1 MSARLRN
8 PYNTNQ
14 KLFEESLFN
23 GLPVYL
29 RRGPLVLEYLE
40 KLYQVI
46 RTAFSSGSRVF
57 AFRVELRFP
66 AGNACDQA
74 ALSNHALMK
83 FIASFREKISYN
95 RSCATALDPYAHDA
109 MLRYVWAR
117 EVGECG
123 SVHYHL
129 LIILNGHAFHTL
141 GDFNSEQSNNYH
153 RVHEAWASALGLSR
167 NEVSG
172 LVHFPH
178 NAVYRVNRGDQVG
191 IEQLF
196 YRASYLCKADTK
208 VFGNGWHGFGASRG

>member
-1 MSARLRN
+1 MNTRLRN
-8 PYNTNQ
+8 QNNTNQ
-14 KLFEESLFN
+14 RLYVDEFFN

-40 KLYQVI
+40 RLYQVI
-46 RTAFSSGSRVF
+46 CSAFSSSSRVF

-66 AGNACDQA
+66 AGSACDEA
-74 ALSNHALMK
+74 ALSNRALVK

-95 RSCATALDPYAHDA
+95 RSRASALDPYAHEA

-129 LIILNGHAFHTL
+129 LIILNGHAFNTL
-141 GDFNSEQSNNYH
+141 GDFNSEQSNNFH
-153 RVHEAWASALGLSR
+153 RVHGAWASALGLNRSA
-167 NEVSG
+167 VSG
-172 LVHFPH
+172 LVHFPQ

-191 IEQLF
+191 LEQLF